1 MMIKSSRMMKV
12 VEPELIKKYPELL
25 LAISTKDGGVSP
37 SPYFLNLGLSVGDE
51 EKNVREN
58 RKRFFEHLNI
68 PLDKVVMQKQIHSD
82 NVNIVNESCFIQDS
96 DALITNEKNL
106 YLAIS
111 IADCI
116 PVFLYSPD
124 KKVVAGIHS
133 GWKGTEYKIS
143 EKVVERMINEY
154 GVSPVEMI
162 AYIGPGISVDNY
174 EVSKEVAERFKT
186 SSYRIQNGKYFLD
199 LKKDIF
205 EQLLNAGLKKENIE
219 VTTYCT
225 FRDKEIFHS
234 HRREKGATGRMFGV
248 IGMRE

>member
-12 VEPELIKKYPELL
+12 VEPDLIKKYPELL

-51 EKNVREN
+51 EKNVVEN
-58 RKRFFEHLNI
+58 RKRFFESLNI
-68 PLDKVVMQKQIHSD
+68 PLDRVVMQKQIHSD

-96 DALITNEKNL
+96 DALITSEKNL

-143 EKVVERMINEY
+143 QKVVQRMIKEY
-154 GVSPVEMI
+154 GVNPAEMI
-162 AYIGPGISVDNY
+162 AYIGPGISVENY
-174 EVSKEVAERFKT
+174 EVSKEVAEKFQS
-186 SSYRIQNGKYFLD
+186 SSYKIKNGKFYLD
-199 LKKDIF
+199 LKKDIY
-205 EQLLNAGLKKENIE
+205 EQLIGAGLKQENIE
-219 VTTYCT
+219 VTSYCT
-225 FRDKEIFHS
+225 FRDKELFHS

>member
-12 VEPELIKKYPELL
+12 VEPDLIKKYPELL
-25 LAISTKDGGVSP
+25 IAISTKDGGVSP

-51 EKNVREN
+51 DKNVLDN
-58 RKRFFEHLNI
+58 RKRFFESLNI
-68 PLDKVVMQKQIHSD
+68 PLDRIVMQKQIHSD
-82 NVNIVNESCFIQDS
+82 NINIVNESCFIQDS

-124 KKVVAGIHS
+124 KKVIAGIHS

-143 EKVVERMINEY
+143 QKVFERMVDEY
-154 GVSPVEMI
+154 GVSPAEMI
-162 AYIGPGISVDNY
+162 AYIGPGISVENY
-174 EVSKEVAERFKT
+174 EVSKEVAEKFQS
-186 SSYRIQNGKYFLD
+186 SSYKIENGKFYLD
-199 LKKDIF
+199 LKKDIY
-205 EQLLNAGLKKENIE
+205 EQLLSVGLKKESIE
-219 VTTYCT
+219 ITSYCT
-225 FRDKEIFHS
+225 FRDKELFHS

>member
-1 MMIKSSRMMKV
+1 MMKII
-12 VEPELIKKYPELL
+12 EPELIKKYPELL

-37 SPYFLNLGLSVGDE
+37 SPFFLNLGLSVGDE

-68 PLDKVVMQKQIHSD
+68 PLDNVVMQKQIHSD

-143 EKVVERMINEY
+143 QKVVQRMIKEY
-154 GVSPVEMI
+154 GVKPDEMI
-162 AYIGPGISVDNY
+162 AYIGPGISVENY
-174 EVSKEVAERFKT
+174 EVSKEVAERFPA
-186 SSYRIQNGKYFLD
+186 SSYIINNGKYYLD
-199 LKKDIF
+199 LKKDIYK
-205 EQLLNAGLKKENIE
+205 QLTGTGLKKENIE